1 MRSERMCSL
10 GRHLQSLTNNGLAN
24 YAAQVHLTEKRIFTL
39 ANSLQWFERSL
50 DDSANRRITI
60 PEAFL
65 TADACLI
72 LLDNISDGL
81 VVYKQVISARIAQE
95 LPFMA
100 TEVRELLRG
109 RVHPSL

>member
-10 GRHLQSLTNNGLAN
+10 GRHLQGLTHNGLTNYATQVQLIVKPICILAN
-24 YAAQVHLTEKRIFTL
+24 A
-39 ANSLQWFERSL
+39 LQWFERSL

-72 LLDNISDGL
+72 LLDNISNGL
-81 VVYKQVISARIAQE
+81 VVYEQVISARVAQE

-100 TEVRELLRG
+100 TEVRKHSRG
-109 RVHPSL
+109 PGRPCL